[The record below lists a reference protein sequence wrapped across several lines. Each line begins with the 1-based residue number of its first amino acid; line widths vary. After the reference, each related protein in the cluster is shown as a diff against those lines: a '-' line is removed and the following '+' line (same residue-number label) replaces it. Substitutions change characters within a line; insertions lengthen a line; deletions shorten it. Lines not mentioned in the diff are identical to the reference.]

1 MNNHTMKKIGA
12 VVALVLVVLLLRNC
26 GSDKMSDADTYVSDD
41 ALVSAY
47 NKDAGDKAKF
57 YNDGSSYVTQSGLSL
72 QFQQSEGK
80 VIGLLAIRNKDM
92 DAQEVQ
98 KQVGKIL
105 AMVQNQKKL
114 KDEDK
119 VFADLHLT
127 DTSDS
132 EVYQATSDTLHIEKL
147 AVNTVDIGG
156 VANLNAPLTL
166 VHFYSEGANSK
177 LQASSGKPAD
187 FKTFALDFVA
197 NGVVQLDRFDYF
209 PQVKKAQNGDKDV
222 DVSVK

>member
-1 MNNHTMKKIGA
+1 MNNNTMKKIG
-12 VVALVLVVLLLRNC
+12 VIVALVLVVLLLRNC
-26 GSDKMSDADTYVSDD
+26 GSDKTSDANTYVSDD

-47 NKDAGDKAKF
+47 NKDANDKAKL
-57 YNDGSSYVTQSGLSL
+57 YNDGSNYVTQSGLSL

-80 VIGLLAIRNKDM
+80 VMGLLAIRNKDM
-92 DAQEVQ
+92 DAQEMQ

-119 VFADLHLT
+119 VFSDLHLA

-132 EVYQATSDTLHIEKL
+132 EVYQATSDKLHIEKI

-156 VANLNAPLTL
+156 VENLNAPLTL
-166 VHFYSEGANSK
+166 VHFYSEGANGK
-177 LQASSGKPAD
+177 LQDSSGKPTD
-187 FKTFALDFVA
+187 FKTFALDFVM

-209 PQVKKAQNGDKDV
+209 PQVKKAHNGDKDV
-222 DVSVK
+222 DVSVQ